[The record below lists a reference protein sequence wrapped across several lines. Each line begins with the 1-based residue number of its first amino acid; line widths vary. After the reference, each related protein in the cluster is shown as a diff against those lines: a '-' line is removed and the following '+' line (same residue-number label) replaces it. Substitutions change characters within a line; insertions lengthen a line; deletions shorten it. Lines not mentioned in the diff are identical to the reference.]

1 MNETKSLETAEIKVT
16 TVEKSI
22 EIEPQSGLT
31 LEEAKGILEASFSVD
46 NIEADEH
53 EFGGKYNSYEA
64 RLNQVPQNGENGSF
78 EGERGHSKF
87 IPSDT
92 TERGAACKGKLAELG
107 KDGVEYKNLEPDF
120 SEVSSATVTI
130 DNMTGNRNDYQA
142 DGEWKAGNFS
152 QADAKLAEQWN
163 TQGKDGRTDWTDK
176 DVYNFRKDPE
186 QKYTWHERCDT
197 NTMDLVP
204 SEIHQCCKH
213 LGGVSECKVR
223 DAQNNGGEFDE

>member
-1 MNETKSLETAEIKVT
+1 MNEIKSLETAEVKVT
-16 TVEKSI
+16 AIERSI
-22 EIEPQSGLT
+22 EIEPQSELT

-46 NIEADEH
+46 NIEADEY

-64 RLNQVPQNGENGSF
+64 RLNQVPRDGENGTF

-92 TERGAACKGKLAELG
+92 TERGAACKEKLAELG
-107 KDGVEYKNLEPDF
+107 KDGIEYKNLEPDF
-120 SEVSSATVTI
+120 SGESHTTVTI
-130 DNMTGNRNDYQA
+130 DNMTENRNDYQE

-152 QADAKLAEQWN
+152 QADAKAAEQWN
-163 TQGKDGRTDWTDK
+163 AQGKDGRTDWTDK
-176 DVYNFRKDPE
+176 DVYNSRKDPE

-197 NTMDLVP
+197 KTMDLVP
-204 SEIHQCCKH
+204 SDIHQCCKH